1 MGDAAAAAAVGG
13 GTPASA
19 TPAGGARAAL
29 GPAVRALIDAQ
40 ERELTQ
46 AGEARA
52 RGAQGLLRERERELE
67 AVQGRFRALR
77 EDFAYNLSLLQE
89 RDAELERHE
98 GRASDA
104 EREAEGLRRASAEA
118 ERQRQEAELRAA
130 EAERRAHAFEAR
142 TRDAEAALESARRA
156 NEEDA
161 RARQQEV
168 DRALADAHREV
179 EAAGA
184 ASEEARRELA
194 GTYDG
199 LLREREAEYMR
210 RHQEMSD
217 RLQAAEHG
225 SREARGA
232 MEEAS
237 ALRKRAEGEEH
248 EAERRARAAEAALDQ
263 ARRQVEALRES
274 ERAAVEAAERDRD
287 EISRV
292 RGQLL
297 DEYELKCEQMVKS
310 LQSIDA
316 AFQEEWA
323 AQSEELGRER
333 EERASI
339 ATQLEEASSALAKSE
354 ETYEEK
360 SRVLRELV
368 TKHEAQISAQELRLE
383 EARREGEKREAS
395 LAELRDA
402 LDKEKLKALELEPE
416 LKSAKE
422 DRETMLAAVKNL
434 QEQMKFAVP
443 LLRIAEGYS
452 RAAAEAVPDTAYL
465 QIKTSVK
472 ATMRGIQKLSGGTME
487 DHVPLPPEEMK
498 ILDYEAR
505 RLKDGRADALKVFG
519 RNIAQEQAR
528 EKDIALTMEKYKAL
542 KQKLREANGKIK
554 HLQGGGG
561 SSRGG
566 LTEKGATSSRGTFLP
581 QAYGSAD
588 LQHALYEKP
597 LNDKVARLA
606 EERQQLMSLTN
617 TAAYGEPGGRVASSR
632 EGRGGRGGGSDGD
645 SEGIA
650 GDPALAAPWSRA
662 GTLAETDSAVTE
674 VYSRASQQG
683 SRPPDTPDVIEDTYR
698 TNVVRK
704 KVNSAKHLV
713 ESSAE
718 APDIG
723 QWTTVGTEVSR
734 RQLGA
739 VADNRDHGTA
749 REELLQRRSSM
760 RHAAVGESRG
770 ESAS

>member
-1 MGDAAAAAAVGG
+1 MGDAAGG
-13 GTPASA
+13 PASV
-19 TPAGGARAAL
+19 TPAGAGGRAVL

-98 GRASDA
+98 GRAGDA
-104 EREAEGLRRASAEA
+104 EREAEGLRRAAAEA

-130 EAERRAHAFEAR
+130 EAERRAHALEAR

-225 SREARGA
+225 AREARGA
-232 MEEAS
+232 MEEA
-237 ALRKRAEGEEH
+237 AAFRKRAEGEGN
-248 EAERRARAAEAALDQ
+248 EAERRARAAETALDQ

-297 DEYELKCEQMVKS
+297 EEYELKCEQMVKS

-333 EERASI
+333 EEKAFV
-339 ATQLEEASSALAKSE
+339 AEQLEEARSALARSE

-360 SRVLRELV
+360 SRDLRALV
-368 TKHEAQISAQELRLE
+368 TKHEAQISAQEGRLE
-383 EARREGEKREAS
+383 EARREGEKREAG
-395 LAELRDA
+395 LAELQEA
-402 LDKEKLKALELEPE
+402 FDKEKLKALELEPE

-465 QIKTSVK
+465 QIKASVK

-487 DHVPLPPEEMK
+487 DHAPLPPEEMK

-528 EKDIALTMEKYKAL
+528 EKDLALTMEKYKAL

-554 HLQGGGG
+554 HLQGGRA
-561 SSRGG
+561 SSG
-566 LTEKGATSSRGTFLP
+566 LTEKGAPSSRGTFLP
-581 QAYGSAD
+581 QTYDVAD

-597 LNDKVARLA
+597 LNDKVLRLA

-617 TAAYGEPGGRVASSR
+617 TAAYGEPGGRAACSR
-632 EGRGGRGGGSDGD
+632 EGRGRTEGDSDGV
-645 SEGIA
+645 SEGVG
-650 GDPALAAPWSRA
+650 GDPGPAAPGSRVGSLGA
-662 GTLAETDSAVTE
+662 ADSAVTE
-674 VYSRASQQG
+674 VYSRTSQQG
-683 SRPPDTPDVIEDTYR
+683 CRPPDTPGMIEDAYR

-713 ESSAE
+713 HSSAE

-760 RHAAVGESRG
+760 RHAAVGGSGG